1 MSLREIQARMA
12 AAVMQPLTPS
22 ERMRP
27 KTATGKSMRKEAAEF
42 IKPNDRLTS
51 FERLEIYNRQYW
63 WRVLGSLME
72 DFPGL
77 QAVVG
82 ERKFDALS
90 KAYLIDCPSRSFTLR
105 NLGSRLE
112 EWLKKH
118 PKYTAPHE
126 TLALDVVR
134 LEWAQID
141 AFDAAEEPRMRSE
154 DLQALG
160 PDPCLRVQ
168 PYLRLL
174 DLSYPVDDLL
184 LAIKDAEG
192 DEDRSMASNAMNER
206 RRHSHIRRFK
216 RLQPQKIFLLVH
228 RLEDS
233 IYFKRLEPEA
243 FALLH
248 ALKAGKP
255 FSRAATLAFRGSA
268 IPKEAHPETVKRWF
282 EDWSSF
288 GWFCRPASG
297 GQKQNPRRKPVP
309 AARG

>member
-1 MSLREIQARMA
+1 MQARMA
-12 AAVMQPLTPS
+12 AAVLQPLTPS
-22 ERMRP
+22 EHMRP
-27 KTATGKSMRKEAAEF
+27 KTDKGKSMRKEAAAF
-42 IKPNDRLTS
+42 IKPNERLTS

-63 WRVLGSLME
+63 WRILGSLAE

-90 KAYLIDCPSRSFTLR
+90 KAYLIDCPSCSFTLR

-112 EWLKKH
+112 DWLKKH
-118 PKYTAPHE
+118 PKYTKPHE

-141 AFDAAEEPRMRSE
+141 AFDAAEEPRMRAE

-168 PYLRLL
+168 PYLKLL

-184 LAIKDAEG
+184 LAVKDAEG
-192 DEDRSMASNAMNER
+192 DEARSMASNAMTER
-206 RRHSHIRRFK
+206 RGHFHIRRFK
-216 RLQPQKIFLLVH
+216 KLQPKKIFLMVH

-243 FALLH
+243 FGLLH
-248 ALKAGKP
+248 RLQAGKA
-255 FSRAATLAFRGSA
+255 FSCAATLAFRGSA
-268 IPKEAHPETVKRWF
+268 IAKEQQPEMVKRWF

-288 GWFCRPASG
+288 GWFCRSA
-297 GQKQNPRRKPVP
+297 
-309 AARG
+309 